1 MQYVFS
7 MTSRMVTIALA
18 CALLLCVLLFLL
30 GFEIGARFV
39 GPSSA
44 TPALAVPSVMG
55 VAPSATTAPAAPAAP
70 IAPAV
75 TTDPS
80 QSGPSTPVPD
90 SSNY

>member
-39 GPSSA
+39 GPSS
-44 TPALAVPSVMG
+44 TV
-55 VAPSATTAPAAPAAP
+55 PAALAP

-75 TTDPS
+75 AAGAAPLS
-80 QSGPSTPVPD
+80 PATPASD
-90 SSNY
+90 SSTN